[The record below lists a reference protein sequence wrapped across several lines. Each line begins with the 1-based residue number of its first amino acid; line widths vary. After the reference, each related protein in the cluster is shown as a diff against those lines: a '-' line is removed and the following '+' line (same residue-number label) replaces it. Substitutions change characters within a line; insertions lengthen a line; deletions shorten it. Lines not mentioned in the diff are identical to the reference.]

1 MTDPT
6 VLTRHDLS
14 RLVVT
19 RNVSIGVTATV
30 GTFMTLYRIG
40 AGSWPLTGA
49 GGESEVSIAPSAAVY
64 VVLGVILIGA
74 ASLLRGNVRALL
86 WIVAAMAAFVG
97 LLAFARWVG
106 VGLVMQA
113 VWLLVA
119 VAIGCAIVAVWAGR
133 MVWYARKPSR
143 WHRRLDRIA
152 ARAELRGRFQPPGE
166 AGEPVVLV
174 NHAPPP
180 PRRPAEP
187 LVIRES
193 DLDGID
199 LSDDADAGEQPADQW
214 GR

>member
-6 VLTRHDLS
+6 ALNVHDIS

-30 GTFMTLYRIG
+30 GTFLTLYRIA
-40 AGSWPLTGA
+40 AGSWPFTGA
-49 GGESEVSIAPSAAVY
+49 GGESKVSLAPSAAVF

-74 ASLLRGNVRALL
+74 ASLLRGNVRILL

-97 LLAFARWVG
+97 LLAFAHWVG

-119 VAIGCAIVAVWAGR
+119 VAIGCAIVGVWAGR

-143 WHRRLDRIA
+143 WYRRLDRIA
-152 ARAELRGRFQPPGE
+152 EREASKASRGGE
-166 AGEPVVLV
+166 ADDVVVLV

-187 LVIRES
+187 LVVRES
-193 DLDGID
+193 DLEGID
-199 LSDDADAGEQPADQW
+199 LSDDADAGEQPASQR

>member
-1 MTDPT
+1 MSDPT
-6 VLTRHDLS
+6 VLSRHDIS

-30 GTFMTLYRIG
+30 STFLTLYRVA
-40 AGSWPLTGA
+40 AGNWPLTGG
-49 GGESEVSIAPSAAVY
+49 GGESDANLRPAAALY

-74 ASLLRGNVRALL
+74 AYLLRGNVRILL
-86 WIVAAMAAFVG
+86 WIVVAMAAFVG
-97 LLAFARWVG
+97 LLAFAKWVG

-119 VAIGCAIVAVWAGR
+119 VAIGCAIVSVWAGR

-143 WHRRLDRIA
+143 WYRRLDRIA
-152 ARAELRGRFQPPGE
+152 AREASKANRGGE
-166 AGEPVVLV
+166 AGDPVVLV

-187 LVIRES
+187 LVVRES

-199 LSDDADAGEQPADQW
+199 LSDAADAGEQPASQW